1 MKEKTLN
8 TFINELSSSSPVPGG
23 GSVGALCAS
32 LSSALTSMVLNLTV
46 GKKIYENYNSEEKK
60 LVDEALAAS
69 KKNTEGFMKLI
80 TKDMEAF
87 TELMHM
93 YKLPKNT
100 EEEKSFRESKLQEG
114 YENAMGVPL
123 VLAEKSLEFY
133 DYILVACKLGN
144 KNVLSDAGVA
154 AITLQAAIETSI
166 MNVRVNLAFLHN
178 KDEVVKVEQ
187 HCCDILKKGEEK
199 KQEIVNIVYKSI

>member
-8 TFINELSSSSPVPGG
+8 TFINELSSSAPVPGG

-32 LSSALTSMVLNLTV
+32 LSSSLTSMVLNLTV
-46 GKKIYENYNSEEKK
+46 GKKIYENYNSEEKE
-60 LVDEALAAS
+60 LVDDALAAS
-69 KKNTEGFMKLI
+69 ELNTEEFMKLI
-80 TKDMEAF
+80 NKDMDAF
-87 TELMHM
+87 TELMQM

-144 KNVLSDAGVA
+144 KNVISDAGVA
-154 AITLQAAIETSI
+154 AITLQAAIETSV

-178 KDEVVKVEQ
+178 KNKVMQ
-187 HCCDILKKGEEK
+187 IDKNCCDILQRGEEK
-199 KQEIVNIVYKSI
+199 KQEIINIVYKSI